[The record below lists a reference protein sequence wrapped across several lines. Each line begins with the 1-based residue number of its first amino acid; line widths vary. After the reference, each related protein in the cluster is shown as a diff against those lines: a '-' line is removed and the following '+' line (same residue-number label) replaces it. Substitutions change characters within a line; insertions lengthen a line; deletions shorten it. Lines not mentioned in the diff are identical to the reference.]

1 MTSGWYLERGPAQ
14 LLMILTLLVAFVLA
28 ATGGL
33 YWARGT
39 SSPAALS
46 LVVSFLQ
53 TMFVLVRAVSLHAMD
68 QILYARI
75 VGVTLS
81 SMIEAGG
88 IFVILVLMLWRR
100 ERLAAEL

>member
-1 MTSGWYLERGPAQ
+1 LGAWHVKS
-14 LLMILTLLVAFVLA
+14 
-28 ATGGL
+28 
-33 YWARGT
+33 
-39 SSPAALS
+39 AALS